1 MALLDHLIETLSHRG
16 HHEPIVRRV
25 RLWVT
30 IQVVISF
37 AAMCILT
44 GAVLAVG

>member
-1 MALLDHLIETLSHRG
+1 VRDRYD

-25 RLWVT
+25 KLWVT

-37 AAMCILT
+37 LATCILT